1 MKGWGK
7 IKSIDSLSDRLGR
20 LEVEKEVKS
29 IDSGHNNDDAGV
41 PYATAEELEHMTAHE
56 YYEARFNW
64 RVKEVLP
71 FYKLEVMRLHNITSD
86 EDYNRRTL
94 EGDESIYLPPNNNKF
109 EPTWYAERVA
119 HVLNLSYQEL
129 EDKFDGEKVRA

>member
-20 LEVEKEVKS
+20 LELEKEVKS

-64 RVKEVLP
+64 RVKEVIAFLQIRG
-71 FYKLEVMRLHNITSD
+71 YA
-86 EDYNRRTL
+86 
-94 EGDESIYLPPNNNKF
+94 
-109 EPTWYAERVA
+109 PT
-119 HVLNLSYQEL
+119 
-129 EDKFDGEKVRA
+129 

>member
-1 MKGWGK
+1 
-7 IKSIDSLSDRLGR
+7 
-20 LEVEKEVKS
+20 
-29 IDSGHNNDDAGV
+29 
-41 PYATAEELEHMTAHE
+41 
-56 YYEARFNW
+56 
-64 RVKEVLP
+64 
-71 FYKLEVMRLHNITSD
+71 MRLHNITSD

-129 EDKFDGEKVRA
+129 EDKFDRGELEHKRGGYAVIDPKTGRPWCDENPVVF